1 MDQEQV
7 FNYQLIIQKLEEECS
22 LYRNGTTGIELL
34 ELINEKD
41 IEIKSLT
48 NDVLNKNEIIQKLAK
63 SSQDVLE
70 KSQILQDDKIIL
82 ISERNI
88 LKKHVEQSL
97 QQNLDEMSTEL
108 TDRFDDISKLQT
120 RCAKLVAEKSEK
132 SKALDIE
139 IHTNKKKFSKLD
151 ESMKETKKKLDI
163 NENNLIIQQI
173 NNEKII
179 QENKNLNKQY
189 NEYQVM
195 TQDKYEIINKQYTS
209 LNNLYTSSEI
219 ELKSTTSELKHTIK
233 GLNELTIQKAELS
246 HTLSVITTNKD
257 LQINEVWCVCMCV
270 FGCCVC
276 LY

>member
-88 LKKHVEQSL
+88 LKKHVEQYEIDLKHMTSHNETLTTNNISL

-120 RCAKLVAEKSEK
+120 RCAILVAEKSEK
-132 SKALDIE
+132 SKALDIQ
-139 IHTNKKKFSKLD
+139 NKKKFSKLD

-233 GLNELTIQKAELS
+233 GLNELTIQKAEL
-246 HTLSVITTNKD
+246 
-257 LQINEVWCVCMCV
+257 
-270 FGCCVC
+270 
-276 LY
+276 